1 MAVDHPTAETV
12 DTLGEAL
19 PREMARVRDQVM
31 PHYLELRGVPGV
43 NVEFALAMMRAD
55 LDAAAKALAEGD
67 VVEMLRVYQSLKET
81 TG

>member
-1 MAVDHPTAETV
+1 M

-19 PREMARVRDQVM
+19 PREMARVRDEVL
-31 PHYLELRGVPGV
+31 PRYIALRGMR
-43 NVEFALAMMRAD
+43 NVIVEPQIMMMRAD

-67 VVEMLRVYQSLKET
+67 VVEMLRAYQSLKET